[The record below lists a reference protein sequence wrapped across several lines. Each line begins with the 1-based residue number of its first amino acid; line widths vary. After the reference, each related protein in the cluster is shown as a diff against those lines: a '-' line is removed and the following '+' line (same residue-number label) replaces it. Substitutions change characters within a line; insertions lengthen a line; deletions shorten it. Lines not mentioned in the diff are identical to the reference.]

1 MSRDTLHADHASPSS
16 QPLPCTFKGTLLKKI
31 AELEL
36 PVARI
41 IPRNNARARPEETGG
56 SLLALEVDVAVAYE
70 LSPAI

>member
-1 MSRDTLHADHASPSS
+1 MLTMLHL
-16 QPLPCTFKGTLLKKI
+16 PLNLVHVRSKDPPQKI